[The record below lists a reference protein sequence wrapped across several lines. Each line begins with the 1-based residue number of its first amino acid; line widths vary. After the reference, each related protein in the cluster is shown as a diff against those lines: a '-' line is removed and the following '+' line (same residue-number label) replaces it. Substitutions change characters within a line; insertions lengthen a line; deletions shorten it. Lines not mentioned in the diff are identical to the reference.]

1 MPSVV
6 LLLGGECTGKSAL
19 AEALALST
27 GGVIVPEYLREFVEA
42 AGRTPQREDQA
53 QILESQ
59 QRRLSLAIAT
69 ARPSDLIICDP
80 APLMTA
86 VYSIQYFDDDTLLEG
101 ALEFER
107 EIPAKQVMTV
117 WCAPDIPW
125 SGDGLHRDG
134 PAARAATHDIIERFV
149 LPTVAQDPVIYV
161 SGPTGQRVQSVLSAL
176 NS

>member
-19 AEALALST
+19 ADALALAS
-27 GGVIVPEYLREFVEA
+27 GGIVVPEYLREFVEA
-42 AGRTPQREDQA
+42 AGRTPKREDQA

-59 QRRLSLAIAT
+59 QRRLSQAIST
-69 ARPSDLIICDP
+69 ARSSDLVICDP

-86 VYSIQYFDDDTLLEG
+86 VYSIQYFDDDSLLEG
-101 ALEFER
+101 ALER
-107 EIPAKQVMTV
+107 ESELPAKQVLRV

-149 LPTVAQDPVIYV
+149 LPTVAEDPVIFV
-161 SGPTGQRVQSVLSAL
+161 SGSTGQRVQSVLSAL

>member
-19 AEALALST
+19 ADALALAS
-27 GGVIVPEYLREFVEA
+27 GGVVVPEYLREFVEA
-42 AGRTPQREDQA
+42 AGRTPQRVEQA

-59 QRRLSLAIAT
+59 QRRLSQAIAT
-69 ARPSDLIICDP
+69 ARASDLLICDP

-86 VYSIQYFDDDTLLEG
+86 VYSVQYFDDETLLKAAVKVEND
-101 ALEFER
+101 L
-107 EIPAKQVMTV
+107 PARQVTRV

-134 PAARAATHDIIERFV
+134 PAARAATHDIIERFA
-149 LPTVAQDPVIYV
+149 LPAVAEDPVVYA
-161 SGPTGQRVQSVLSAL
+161 SGSTGQRVETVLSAL